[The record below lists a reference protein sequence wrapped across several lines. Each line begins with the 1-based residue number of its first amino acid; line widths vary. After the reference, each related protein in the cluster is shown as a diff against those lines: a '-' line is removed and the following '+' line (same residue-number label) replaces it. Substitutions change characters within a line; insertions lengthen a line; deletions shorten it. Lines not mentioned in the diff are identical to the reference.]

1 MRPAVGARRSTTESV
16 GAATVPAMLQRPS
29 SSADRSRDVVR
40 RCARP
45 LCGVEASATLTYDY
59 ANASVRIDPASAVG
73 HPMDHDLCAD
83 HADRLVVPRG
93 WELEDRRQPP
103 EPLFRVKSLVSAG
116 SAAV

>member
-1 MRPAVGARRSTTESV
+1 MRPAVGARCSTTESL
-16 GAATVPAMLQRPS
+16 GAATVPAMLQRTPP
-29 SSADRSRDVVR
+29 ADRSCAVAR

-45 LCGVEASATLTYDY
+45 LCRGEASATLTYDY
-59 ANASVRIDPASAVG
+59 ADASVRIDPASPTG

-103 EPLFRVKSLVSAG
+103 EPIFRVKSLVAAG
-116 SAAV
+116 ATAV

>member
-1 MRPAVGARRSTTESV
+1 
-16 GAATVPAMLQRPS
+16 MLHRPS
-29 SSADRSRDVVR
+29 PADRATDATR

-45 LCGVEASATLTYDY
+45 LCGGEASATLTYDY
-59 ANASVRIDPASAVG
+59 ADALVRIDPAAPVG

-93 WELEDRRQPP
+93 WALEDRRQPP
-103 EPLFRVKSLVSAG
+103 EPLFRIERLAPAG

>member
-1 MRPAVGARRSTTESV
+1 MSQHPSPAHRPAAVS
-16 GAATVPAMLQRPS
+16 
-29 SSADRSRDVVR
+29 R

-45 LCGVEASATLTYDY
+45 LCDAAAVATLTYDY
-59 ANASVRIDPASAVG
+59 GTASVRIDPVTPVG

-83 HADRLVVPRG
+83 HADHLVVPRG

-116 SAAV
+116 APAT

>member
-1 MRPAVGARRSTTESV
+1 MRPAVGARCSTTESG

-29 SSADRSRDVVR
+29 PTDRSGDAVR

-59 ANASVRIDPASAVG
+59 ANASVRIEPASPVG

-93 WELEDRRQPP
+93 WELEDRRRPP
-103 EPLFRVKSLVSAG
+103 EPLFRVKSLASAG